1 MCVSMSGFVQTHTQY
16 HSKGKSTEGPV
27 KAQMTL
33 QDYQALS
40 AMPLLMY
47 LACFLLSVC
56 LHLVSKELRFFLPSY
71 SLEAS
76 HSAAISIA
84 DPQTKNPE
92 IQSKG
97 KENGGNQA
105 GLLKHYLSDS
115 ITQYLD
121 SNLSLQNKVRRLQ
134 LSLLQPSFC
143 CQHSVHTFSRPSVTL
158 ECHTLLPALICSHC
172 LEHCFSAYNSIHFQ
186 QNNTCA
192 WQCT

>member
-1 MCVSMSGFVQTHTQY
+1 MSSHYLKNSCFQIGTSFPGLQRATGGFCGNASLLQDAIRGTYQTWCFIISCHHSGAPVAAAMLLGSWEEITHMCVSMSGFVQTHTQY

-84 DPQTKNPE
+84 DP
-92 IQSKG
+92 
-97 KENGGNQA
+97 
-105 GLLKHYLSDS
+105 
-115 ITQYLD
+115 
-121 SNLSLQNKVRRLQ
+121 
-134 LSLLQPSFC
+134 
-143 CQHSVHTFSRPSVTL
+143 
-158 ECHTLLPALICSHC
+158 
-172 LEHCFSAYNSIHFQ
+172 
-186 QNNTCA
+186 
-192 WQCT
+192 